1 MKLLIQSDDYG
12 ITKAQAHGA
21 IEGIKNG
28 LIRNTGFFA
37 NMPWAE
43 EVVEWIRPYL
53 DQIAFGIDLNASTGP
68 SVLGYDKVPGLCHE
82 DGSFLTSKE
91 NRALDTEENNF
102 DHVNYDEIYA
112 EFDAQIQKHLALVGK
127 LPDYIHGHAYGTAT
141 TNRAYVELAKKYD
154 RPLST
159 AMMEKFFLA
168 PDENPFSLMGWY
180 INPPTLDNQA
190 KSSLKNHILENGNSW
205 LNREYHSIVC
215 HCGYVDRELMDLSS
229 YNIYRLN
236 DLDALLSQEVKDW
249 VRDNNVELITYNDLD
264 WR

>member
-12 ITKAQAHGA
+12 ITKAQAYGA

-68 SVLGYDKVPGLCHE
+68 SVLGYAKVPGLCHE

-91 NRALDTEENNF
+91 NRAMDTPENNF
-102 DHVNYDEIYA
+102 DHVDYDEIYA
-112 EFDAQIQKHLALVGK
+112 EFDAQIQKYVRLVGK

-141 TNRAYVELAKKYD
+141 TNRAYADLARKYD

-159 AMMEKFFLA
+159 EMMNKYFLA
-168 PDENPFSLMGWY
+168 PNENPFSLMGWY
-180 INPPTLDNQA
+180 TNPPTLDNQNA
-190 KSSLKNHILENGNSW
+190 SRLKDFILENGHNW
-205 LNREYHSIVC
+205 LNKDYHIIVC
-215 HCGYVDRELMDLSS
+215 HAGYVDRQLMDLSS
-229 YNIYRLN
+229 YNIFRLN
-236 DLDALLSQEVKDW
+236 DLDALLSEEVKNW
-249 VRDNNVELITYNDLD
+249 IRENNVELITYKDLE
-264 WR
+264 W